1 MNLTENFTQWLAMG
15 EALLAYIETALYLEH
30 DRHLALIEGRKDP
43 SKLRNATTGSPQRS
57 LFDTP
62 EDDAAQAAKY
72 GRRPEFDSCPVTPL
86 SSYDKE
92 ISVIQKYAMSSPTNF
107 AQVMLFSPL
116 SANVSFAK
124 HWDNFPVVMTVLR
137 HFFPNGVPK
146 PEDLKKVI
154 SAFSEKYSTVGA
166 TVSGWKYDTI
176 LYVWNNKE
184 KLWQSVRQAAK
195 SGDDVD
201 LLSALI
207 QIPGVA
213 PVKAGFM
220 AQLIF
225 GRSGCLDTHNIDI
238 YSKAWPDLAKDLN
251 PDDWGKSGKKGS
263 QGELVSLN
271 KRTIDGLKKYTST
284 IEKFKQRGIGTRELW
299 DVWVD
304 FVGFMYKSI
313 IDGGH
318 GLYADLEPALNP
330 NDPKYQGLKTDINKM
345 KITATGKKLN
355 GIVPV
360 PTITG
365 HGSGGGAGA
374 THTIAA
380 KDPFDALRAFKAQ
393 QDGSNVPDW
402 AKAVK
407 RDIDPKTG
415 RPFNKIMHATPAML
429 RYFGPALSD
438 GGEVDVDRVKD
449 IIQRR
454 IANYDV
460 GVHSKEEERA
470 LKHLQDMI
478 ATNTGLFKS
487 YSDDEIALAA
497 QELDQLRQK
506 GADMERGSK
515 AFAL

>member
-30 DRHLALIEGRKDP
+30 DRHLALAEGRKDP
-43 SKLRNATTGSPQRS
+43 NKLRNATITTQKG
-57 LFDTP
+57 LFDTG
-62 EDDAAQAAKY
+62 DDPAAKY
-72 GRRPEFDSCPVTPL
+72 ARPEFASCPVTPL
-86 SSYDKE
+86 SSYEKE
-92 ISVIQKYAMSSPTNF
+92 ISVIQKYAMSNPANF

-124 HWDNFPVVMTVLR
+124 HWDNFPVVMTILR

-146 PEDLKKVI
+146 IEDLKKVI
-154 SAFSEKYSTVGA
+154 AAFNEKYSTVAA

-176 LYVWNNKE
+176 LHVWNNKE
-184 KLWQSVRQAAK
+184 NLWQSVRKAATT
-195 SGDDVD
+195 GDDVD

-251 PDDWGKSGKKGS
+251 AADWGKSGAKGGEINKKTL
-263 QGELVSLN
+263 E
-271 KRTIDGLKKYTST
+271 GLKKYTAT
-284 IEKFKQRGIGTRELW
+284 IEKFKQRGIGTKELW

-304 FVGFMYKSI
+304 FVGYMYKSI

-330 NDPKYQGLKTDINKM
+330 NEPKYQGLKTDINKM
-345 KITATGKKLN
+345 KITATGKKLD

-380 KDPFDALRAFKAQ
+380 KDPFDSLRAFKAQ
-393 QDGSNVPDW
+393 QAGDDTPDW
-402 AKAVK
+402 ARAVK
-407 RDIDPKTG
+407 RDVDPRTQM
-415 RPFNKIMHATPAML
+415 PYNKIMHATPAML

-438 GGEVDVDRVKD
+438 SGEVDIDKVKD

-470 LKHLQDMI
+470 LKHLNDMI
-478 ATNTGLFKS
+478 ASNTGLFKS

-497 QELDQLRQK
+497 QELETLRKK
-506 GADMERGSK
+506 GAEMERGSSG
-515 AFAL
+515 FGM